1 MLVNKSNRE
10 HDTTTSNM
18 NLAIVR
24 VVNTSKL
31 FRKIN
36 IEFTNHLRIVGIK
49 IQNIFYKL
57 KFN

>member
-18 NLAIVR
+18 NLAIVKA
-24 VVNTSKL
+24 VNTSKL

-36 IEFTNHLRIVGIK
+36 IEFTNQLRIVGIK
-49 IQNIFYKL
+49 IQNRFYKL
-57 KFN
+57 NFN